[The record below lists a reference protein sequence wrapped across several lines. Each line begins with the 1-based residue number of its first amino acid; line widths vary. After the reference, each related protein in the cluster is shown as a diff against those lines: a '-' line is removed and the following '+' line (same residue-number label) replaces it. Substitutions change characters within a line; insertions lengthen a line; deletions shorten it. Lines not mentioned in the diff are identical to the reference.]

1 MAMLIT
7 IKRTR
12 LLELLRARLERA
24 QRDADERRRLLS
36 QLQQAQVIGADGLAS
51 GPMVLGPMGP
61 VARGRR
67 VGGGGLVDVDRLGTG
82 TVPEGIEDAAFEHPA
97 ARAYVESMSL
107 LLELVDQDVDCNGS
121 YQVTLD
127 DLRSMGLITE
137 GVRQW

>member
-7 IKRTR
+7 IKRDR

-24 QRDADERRRLLS
+24 QHDAGERRRLLS
-36 QLQQAQVIGADGLAS
+36 QLQQAQVIGPDGLAF
-51 GPMVLGPMGP
+51 GPMVIGPMGP

-67 VGGGGLVDVDRLGTG
+67 VGGGGLVDVDHLG
-82 TVPEGIEDAAFEHPA
+82 TVPEGIEDAAFDHPGV
-97 ARAYVESMSL
+97 RSYVESMSM
-107 LLELVDQDVDCNGS
+107 LLELIDQDVDCTGS

-137 GVRQW
+137 GRQW